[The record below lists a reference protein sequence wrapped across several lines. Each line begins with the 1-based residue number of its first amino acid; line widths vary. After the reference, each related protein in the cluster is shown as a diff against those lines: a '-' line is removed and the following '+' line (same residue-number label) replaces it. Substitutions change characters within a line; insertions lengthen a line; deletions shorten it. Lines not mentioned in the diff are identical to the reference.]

1 MLLRI
6 KSLRDCFA
14 GKKFRLILR
23 RYTSQQHGIATLQ
36 YHNIIVSNT
45 SKQGPHLRT
54 SGMDHLGGACFSA
67 LIPNTELYAAGEL
80 TAEVDIPQ
88 EVFAVLQAVE
98 DGKTDGRSGLA
109 DKVDIDI
116 GKVELER

>member
-1 MLLRI
+1 
-6 KSLRDCFA
+6 
-14 GKKFRLILR
+14 
-23 RYTSQQHGIATLQ
+23 
-36 YHNIIVSNT
+36 
-45 SKQGPHLRT
+45 
-54 SGMDHLGGACFSA
+54 MDHLGGACFSA
-67 LIPNTELYAAGEL
+67 LIPNTELDAAGEL